1 MDQYLSILEES
12 TAEITEKKSKFIG
25 HIKPVTSENQAN
37 EYLRNIR
44 ERYWDARHNVYAYAL
59 KTNFKSKASD
69 DGEPHGTAGIPILEV
84 IKKNS
89 LLDVMIIVTRYFGG
103 ILLGTGGLTR
113 AYSQC
118 ASLAIQNAKTVNYKL
133 CSCFELFCNYDQL
146 DKIKNII
153 CTSHAKIDGTV
164 FLENVKVNF
173 HVPSQDADLLKKKL
187 LEVTC
192 GHSNLKFIEEKFL
205 Y

>member
-1 MDQYLSILEES
+1 MDQYLSILDES
-12 TAEITEKKSKFIG
+12 TVEITEKKSKFIG
-25 HIKPVTSENQAN
+25 HIKPVTSESQAN

-44 ERYWDARHNVYAYAL
+44 EKHWDARHNVYAYAL

-69 DGEPHGTAGIPILEV
+69 DGEPHGTAGIPILDV

>member
-25 HIKPVTSENQAN
+25 HIKPVTRESQAN

-84 IKKNS
+84 IKKNN
-89 LLDVMIIVTRYFGG
+89 LFDVMIIVTRYFGG

-146 DKIKNII
+146 NKIKNII

>member
-25 HIKPVTSENQAN
+25 HVKPVTSESQAN

-44 ERYWDARHNVYAYAL
+44 EKHWGARHNVYAYAL

-133 CSCFELFCNYDQL
+133 LLLRTFLQL
-146 DKIKNII
+146 
-153 CTSHAKIDGTV
+153 
-164 FLENVKVNF
+164 
-173 HVPSQDADLLKKKL
+173 
-187 LEVTC
+187 
-192 GHSNLKFIEEKFL
+192 
-205 Y
+205 

>member
-12 TAEITEKKSKFIG
+12 TAEITEKKSKFIS
-25 HIKPVTSENQAN
+25 HIKPVTSESQAN
-37 EYLRNIR
+37 EYLRNTR
-44 ERYWDARHNVYAYAL
+44 EKHWDARHNVYAYAL

-84 IKKNS
+84 IKKNN

-118 ASLAIQNAKTVNYKL
+118 ASLAIQNAKIVNYKL
-133 CSCFELFCNYDQL
+133 CSCFELSCNYDQF

-153 CTSHAKIDGTV
+153 CASHAKIDGTV

>member
-1 MDQYLSILEES
+1 MEQYLSILEES
-12 TAEITEKKSKFIG
+12 TVEITEKKSKFIG
-25 HIKPVTSENQAN
+25 HIKPVISESQTN

-44 ERYWDARHNVYAYAL
+44 ERHWDAKHNVYAYAL

-89 LLDVMIIVTRYFGG
+89 LLDVIIIVTRYFGG

-133 CSCFELFCNYDQL
+133 CSWFELSCNYEQF

>member
-1 MDQYLSILEES
+1 MDQYLSILDES
-12 TAEITEKKSKFIG
+12 TVEITEKKSKFIG
-25 HIKPVTSENQAN
+25 HIKPVTSESQAN

-118 ASLAIQNAKTVNYKL
+118 ASLAIQNAKIVNCKL
-133 CSCFELFCNYDQL
+133 CSCFELFCNYDQF

-153 CTSHAKIDGTV
+153 CASHAKIDGTV

-192 GHSNLKFIEEKFL
+192 GHSNLKFIEKKFL

>member
-12 TAEITEKKSKFIG
+12 TVEITEKKSKFIG
-25 HIKPVTSENQAN
+25 HIKPVISESQTN

-44 ERYWDARHNVYAYAL
+44 ERHWDAKHNVYAYAL
-59 KTNFKSKASD
+59 KTNFKSKTSD

-89 LLDVMIIVTRYFGG
+89 LLDVIIIVTRYFGG

-133 CSCFELFCNYDQL
+133 CSWFELSCNYEQF

>member
-1 MDQYLSILEES
+1 MDQYLSILDES
-12 TAEITEKKSKFIG
+12 TVEITEKKSKFIG
-25 HIKPVTSENQAN
+25 HIKPVTSESQAN

-44 ERYWDARHNVYAYAL
+44 EKHWDARHNVYAYAL

-84 IKKNS
+84 IKKNN

-118 ASLAIQNAKTVNYKL
+118 ASLAIQNAKIVNYKL

>member
-25 HIKPVTSENQAN
+25 HIKPVTSESQAN

-84 IKKNS
+84 IKKNN
-89 LLDVMIIVTRYFGG
+89 LFDVMIIVTRYFGG

-146 DKIKNII
+146 NKIKNII
-153 CTSHAKIDGTV
+153 CTSHAKIDGTI

>member
-12 TAEITEKKSKFIG
+12 TVEITEKKSKFIG
-25 HIKPVTSENQAN
+25 HIKPVISESQTN

-44 ERYWDARHNVYAYAL
+44 ERHWDAKHNVYAYAL

-89 LLDVMIIVTRYFGG
+89 LLDVIIIVTRYFGG

-133 CSCFELFCNYDQL
+133 CSWFELSCNYEQF

>member
-25 HIKPVTSENQAN
+25 HIKPVTSESQAN

-84 IKKNS
+84 IKKNN
-89 LLDVMIIVTRYFGG
+89 LFDVMIIVTRYFGG

-146 DKIKNII
+146 NKIKNII

>member
-25 HIKPVTSENQAN
+25 HIKPVTSESQAN

-187 LEVTC
+187 LKVTC